1 MYGCLSTW
9 PFASLLVLKMVTT
22 CLTNLPAVI
31 KILLVLANLP
41 MVLALQESSG
51 FPDIPFKVFSEC
63 VQGTLGPT
71 VTLSTVLLL
80 VFSVLENPELFS
92 LHARQQCPRYEG
104 ENRSTASGWMK
115 HMARALQ
122 DQLADDSQQL
132 FQKHDI
138 GRDMTND
145 QVLTVISIKLIAFAQ
160 VLRRFPVRYQRLSIR

>member
-122 DQLADDSQQL
+122 DRLADDSQQL

-160 VLRRFPVRYQRLSIR
+160 VLRFYPSD